1 MRASISLSRNYQTK
15 QDAFHLF
22 KDVDDF
28 DFIVYLIMVYKV
40 FDVTLDATILQLQ
53 SK

>member
-1 MRASISLSRNYQTK
+1 MRASISLSRNYQTN

-40 FDVTLDATILQLQ
+40 FDVTYNNSVAI
-53 SK
+53 